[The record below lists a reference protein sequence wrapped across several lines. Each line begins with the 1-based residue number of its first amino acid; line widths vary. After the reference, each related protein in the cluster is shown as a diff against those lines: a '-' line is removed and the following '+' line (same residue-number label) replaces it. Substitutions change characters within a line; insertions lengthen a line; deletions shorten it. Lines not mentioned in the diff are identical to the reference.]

1 MVWLQNTV
9 VLMTLQHQT
18 EQFQTVC
25 VGRCQITHQC
35 VKDVNFFSYGYQN
48 LFVDMLLMDG

>member
-9 VLMTLQHQT
+9 VLMTAALEQ
-18 EQFQTVC
+18 QFQAVH

-35 VKDVNFFSYGYQN
+35 VKDVNFVSYGYQN